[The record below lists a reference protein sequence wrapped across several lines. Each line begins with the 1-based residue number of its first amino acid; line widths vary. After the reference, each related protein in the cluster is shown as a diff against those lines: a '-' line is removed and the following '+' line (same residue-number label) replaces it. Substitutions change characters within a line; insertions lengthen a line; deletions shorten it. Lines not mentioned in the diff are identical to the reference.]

1 MSTTSTILHLT
12 LPASDGSDPFSLDD
26 QFLANWAIL
35 DDNPGVLI
43 TLAADLPTLDEAQ
56 LGRLAFLTDDV
67 NQFYVWWNGTDWV
80 PPNATVTNLSVAG
93 QVGADIDMAGNRLT
107 NLSEGSGSQAVTGT
121 QLTGGIT
128 DAVFNSTIT
137 DGFEVNGV
145 NFFVYAGSPVGH
157 IASINVGDIT
167 IDTATPGLWMSTVAS
182 SDTDWTKVTT
192 V

>member
-12 LPASDGSDPFSLDD
+12 LPASDGSDLFSLDD

-67 NQFYVWWNGTDWV
+67 NQCYVWWNGTDWV
-80 PPNATVTNLSVAG
+80 PPNAFVNTLLVAGEVGTDLDMGGNSVFDALDFGATGTVTTALFVLA
-93 QVGADIDMAGNRLT
+93 
-107 NLSEGSGSQAVTGT
+107 
-121 QLTGGIT
+121 
-128 DAVFNSTIT
+128 
-137 DGFEVNGV
+137 GV
-145 NFFVYAGSPVGH
+145 NFYVNAGTPVS
-157 IASINVGDIT
+157 AVTPNAVGDMC
-167 IDTATPGLWMSTVAS
+167 IDTGTPGLWQATGTGN
-182 SDTDWTKVTT
+182 TDWQEFAT